1 MLKPT
6 KIHIRKVSGQSTLIA
21 NISIVFEHILEVR
34 DIRLMM
40 NEKGGYFISMPS
52 RKYTNK
58 TTNEEKYTDIVSIDF
73 HYKDY
78 LKDLIMKQYK
88 KLNENKNDSEE
99 YITENTEIL
108 EEEIPF

>member
-21 NISIVFEHILEVR
+21 NVSIVFEHILKVR

-40 NEKGGYFISMPS
+40 NEKGGYYIFLPS

-58 TTNEEKYTDIVSIDF
+58 TTNEEKSIDIVSIDF

-88 KLNENKNDSEE
+88 KLDENKNDSEE
-99 YITENTEIL
+99 YISENTEIL